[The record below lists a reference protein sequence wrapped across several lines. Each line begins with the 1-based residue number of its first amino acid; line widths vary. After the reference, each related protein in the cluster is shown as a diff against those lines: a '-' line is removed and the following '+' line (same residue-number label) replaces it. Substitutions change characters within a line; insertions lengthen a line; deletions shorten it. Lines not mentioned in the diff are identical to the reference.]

1 MYGTLRGALAGRR
14 ITFDADSFTATVE
27 GRIAGPNSTTIRILS
42 IHVHYELTIPP
53 EHRAATE
60 RALRVHPAGC
70 PVHASLQAAIPIRWS
85 ATLRIGDEAVL
96 LSSEEE
102 QGGGERE
109 GAER

>member
-14 ITFDADSFTATVE
+14 IPFDADSFTATAE
-27 GRIAGPNSTTIRILS
+27 GRIAGPNATTIRILS
-42 IHVHYELTIPP
+42 IHVRYDLTIPP

-85 ATLRIGDEAVL
+85 ATLRLGDETVL
-96 LSSEEE
+96 LDSDEERHGDE
-102 QGGGERE
+102 T
-109 GAER
+109 

>member
-14 ITFDADSFTATVE
+14 IPFDTDSFTATVE
-27 GRIAGPNSTTIRILS
+27 GRIAGPNSTTIRILG
-42 IHVHYELTIPP
+42 IHVRYDLTIPT

-85 ATLRIGDEAVL
+85 ATLQIGNETVLLDSDEEHGGDE
-96 LSSEEE
+96 
-102 QGGGERE
+102 G
-109 GAER
+109 